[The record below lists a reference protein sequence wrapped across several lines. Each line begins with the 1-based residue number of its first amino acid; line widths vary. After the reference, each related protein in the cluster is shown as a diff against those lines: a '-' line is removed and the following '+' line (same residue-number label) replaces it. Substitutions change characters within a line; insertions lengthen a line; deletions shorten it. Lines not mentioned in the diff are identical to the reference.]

1 MLALS
6 IPGAQRGQMRR
17 HQRRRPTPSLP
28 PLSSCG
34 GRAGDGCDRFSVRP
48 AGNGNFEYING
59 KGTDKSRTE
68 SWEKLK
74 AGDARVGPALRTPG
88 EA

>member
-1 MLALS
+1 
-6 IPGAQRGQMRR
+6 MRR
-17 HQRRRPTPSLP
+17 HQRRLHPPS
-28 PLSSCG
+28 LSSCG
-34 GRAGDGCDRFSVRP
+34 GRATDATATVSPFVRP
-48 AGNGNFEYING
+48 DGNGNFEYING

-74 AGDARVGPALRTPG
+74 AGDALVGPVLRTPG